1 MHAVYMRYIGI
12 LCVGV
17 LDEVGGQSMQIENLL
32 AADASNQRI
41 IEQLNGQVY
50 KHMYECM
57 NGGMSMV

>member
-50 KHMYECM
+50 
-57 NGGMSMV
+57 